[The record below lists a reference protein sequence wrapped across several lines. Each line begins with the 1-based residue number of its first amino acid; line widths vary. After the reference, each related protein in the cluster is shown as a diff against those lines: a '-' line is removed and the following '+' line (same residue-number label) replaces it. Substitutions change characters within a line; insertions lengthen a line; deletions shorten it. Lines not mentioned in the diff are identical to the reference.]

1 MQIKSIYHNLNNGGI
16 DMEEM
21 VFQLITFSGEAKSYS
36 LEAVQ
41 IAKKSDIK
49 GAREKL
55 ERANEK
61 LKDAH
66 KFQTQLIQREAG
78 GEDMKVSLLL
88 VHAQDHLMNAILL
101 KDICAEFID
110 LYESMAITGR

>member
-1 MQIKSIYHNLNNGGI
+1 MEDIIFQI
-16 DMEEM
+16 
-21 VFQLITFSGEAKSYS
+21 ITFSGEAKSCS

-49 GAREKL
+49 GAKEKL
-55 ERANEK
+55 ELANQK
-61 LKDAH
+61 LKEAH

-88 VHAQDHLMNAILL
+88 VHAQDHLMNAIML
-101 KDICAEFID
+101 KDICCEFIE
-110 LYESMAITGR
+110 LYDSIALPGGK